1 MAEDTPA
8 LLDGV
13 IDSSHRS
20 FLAVVQRV
28 KLNVLRPRP
37 PTEFIPVDPR
47 WVPRLSEAGL
57 LTIGRLAES
66 GSVQLDRS
74 LLMAL
79 VDRWRPE
86 TNTFHLPCGEM
97 TPTLQDVAML
107 LGLPISGD
115 AVGPRVV
122 PPTWLDDLEE
132 RFANIDIAIDV
143 EEHPKAT
150 GPAKAWIL
158 QFQPDNLAHDADDDS
173 VTRSL
178 EAHLLWLF
186 GYIMFNNS
194 HGAYVDR
201 VLVPYA
207 MEIAEAAVEEMP
219 QYSWGAAVLVA
230 TYRGL
235 CKASVQN
242 KHNAILTGCPILLQ
256 LWSYERI
263 AIGRPLVDHSP
274 YELDMYGDTEDDRPT
289 MGTLWYARQK
299 RWAHV
304 QSRRAYPEFVAE
316 FDRLTPEDVVW
327 EPYSELAIN
336 TRAPIGI
343 SSVCFQDQAFWM
355 TTTTLVYDVYI
366 EAHCPDRVKRQFG
379 QRQLYP
385 VPSALDRVERHDH
398 SLSRTGQPFSNMW
411 VTRV

>member
-79 VDRWRPE
+79 VDRWRLE

-178 EAHLLWLF
+178 EAYLLWLF
-186 GYIMFNNS
+186 
-194 HGAYVDR
+194 VD
-201 VLVPYA
+201 
-207 MEIAEAAVEEMP
+207 EER
-219 QYSWGAAVLVA
+219 S
-230 TYRGL
+230 
-235 CKASVQN
+235 
-242 KHNAILTGCPILLQ
+242 
-256 LWSYERI
+256 
-263 AIGRPLVDHSP
+263 
-274 YELDMYGDTEDDRPT
+274 
-289 MGTLWYARQK
+289 
-299 RWAHV
+299 
-304 QSRRAYPEFVAE
+304 
-316 FDRLTPEDVVW
+316 
-327 EPYSELAIN
+327 
-336 TRAPIGI
+336 
-343 SSVCFQDQAFWM
+343 
-355 TTTTLVYDVYI
+355 
-366 EAHCPDRVKRQFG
+366 
-379 QRQLYP
+379 
-385 VPSALDRVERHDH
+385 
-398 SLSRTGQPFSNMW
+398 
-411 VTRV
+411 